1 MDKKK
6 IKLYIAIFAALLMTF
21 MFSNESFSRY
31 ISTTVNNYILESQN
45 FYFNSSL
52 LAINTPTYSVTD
64 WDGVNSY
71 PILIDVN
78 NKKNDLVSTKSN
90 ITYDIEVDCPT
101 TVTCT
106 VNKNSG
112 IIDKDVKT
120 DSYYITVTP
129 LQAFTAGQT
138 VTINTTATS
147 NYPYTKAI
155 SCNYIVGVTNYGFS
169 YEENDAANQ
178 KYVELKLT
186 NSKPFY
192 TVTQAFGD
200 YDVDDSVSVAAYEQ
214 LSAADK
220 AKCLGARVTLSWDP
234 HYVLVDSNDT
244 TYMNNF
250 SNVTFQTID
259 GFTYANGI
267 TFEMGATSNE
277 KILFFKVDPSQN
289 YNNGNIVTVSV
300 VN

>member
-1 MDKKK
+1 MDKQKK
-6 IKLYIAIFAALLMTF
+6 KLYIAIFIALLMTF
-21 MFSNESFSRY
+21 VFSNRSLSRY
-31 ISTTVNNYILESQN
+31 ISTTIGNYILESQN
-45 FYFNSSL
+45 FYFNSTL
-52 LAINTPTYSVTD
+52 LDTNTPTHSVTD
-64 WDGVNSY
+64 WDGVNAY

-90 ITYDIEVDCPT
+90 ITYNITVECPNTVVCT
-101 TVTCT
+101 T
-106 VNKNSG
+106 
-112 IIDKDVKT
+112 DKQSSVIQHDVKT

-129 LQAFTAGQT
+129 LQAFQAGQT
-138 VTINTTATS
+138 VTVKTTATS
-147 NYPYTKAI
+147 TFPYTKAI

-169 YEENDAANQ
+169 YQELDQANQ

-192 TVTQAFGD
+192 TVTTAFGN
-200 YDVDDSVSVAAYEQ
+200 YNVNDSVSVAQYEQ

-220 AKCLGARVTLSWDP
+220 AKCLGARVTLSWNP
-234 HYVLVDSNDT
+234 NYVLVDSNDT
-244 TYMNNF
+244 TFINNF

-259 GFTYANGI
+259 GYTYANGI

-277 KILFFKVDPSQN
+277 KILFYKVDPSQN

>member
-6 IKLYIAIFAALLMTF
+6 YKLYIAIFIALLMTF
-21 MFSNESFSRY
+21 LFSNDSFSRY
-31 ISTTVNNYILESQN
+31 ISTLVSNYILESQD

-52 LAINTPTYSVTD
+52 LDVNTPTYSVTD
-64 WDGVNSY
+64 WDGVNY
-71 PILIDVN
+71 YDILIDVN

-90 ITYDIEVDCPT
+90 INYDIEVNCPS
-101 TVTCT
+101 TVECT
-106 VNKNSG
+106 KSKSSST
-112 IIDKDVKT
+112 ILKDVKT
-120 DSYYITVTP
+120 DSYVIRMTP
-129 LQAFTAGQT
+129 HQAFTAGQT
-138 VTINTTATS
+138 VTVNTTATS
-147 NYPYTKAI
+147 TYPYTKSI

-169 YEENDAANQ
+169 YQENDAQNQ

-192 TVTQAFGD
+192 TVTQAFGT
-200 YDVDDSVSVAAYEQ
+200 YNVDDSISVAVYDT

-220 AKCLGARVTLSWDP
+220 AKCLGARVTLTWDP
-234 HYVLVDSNDT
+234 HVVLVDDNDP
-244 TYMNNF
+244 TYIANVG
-250 SNVTFQTID
+250 NVTFTTID

-277 KILFFKVDPSQN
+277 KILFYKVDPSQN
-289 YNNGNIVTVSV
+289 YNNGNIVTVNV